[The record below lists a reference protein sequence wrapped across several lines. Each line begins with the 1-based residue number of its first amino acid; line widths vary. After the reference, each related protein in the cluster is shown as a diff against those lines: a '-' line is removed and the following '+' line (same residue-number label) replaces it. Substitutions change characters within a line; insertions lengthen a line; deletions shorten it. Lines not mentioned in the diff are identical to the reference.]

1 MEREIWRPS
10 NWSGSAIA
18 DMLKFLPPRTGMNCN
33 MELAMM
39 DEALDT
45 SAAARFVG
53 LSPSYMCRL
62 RVLGVGPEFHK
73 LGRRVVYQRGALEA
87 YLAAHRRNSTAEAGR
102 LSEQDEVT

>member
-1 MEREIWRPS
+1 
-10 NWSGSAIA
+10 
-18 DMLKFLPPRTGMNCN
+18 MNRK
-33 MELAMM
+33 MELAMT

-62 RVLGVGPEFHK
+62 RVLGVGPVFHK
-73 LGRRVVYQRGALEA
+73 LGRRVVYQRGALRVW
-87 YLAAHRRNSTAEAGR
+87 LAAHRRNSTAEAGR